1 MKPNKGEFLAG
12 DVEYLVAMGKTI
24 AAMRKKK
31 GLTQLDLSL
40 EAGVAKSYLAELEVG
55 KRNPTIS
62 SLRKLALALGCDVR
76 ALLPH

>member
-1 MKPNKGEFLAG
+1 MKPNNEKLPES
-12 DVEYLVAMGKTI
+12 DIEYLVVMGKTI

-31 GLTQLDLSL
+31 GYSQLDLSL

-55 KRNPTIS
+55 KRNPTIA